1 MKRKS
6 LVLAA
11 VMAACATSFAFAT
24 PQTQWE
30 QGQWQVDLGA
40 WNPKAEVD
48 SDKIVGSKFGDGNV
62 STDSKWNFQGGLTYG
77 LTDKWGLQYG
87 YYGLKTDGNNETLDI
102 DTDGNQHEV
111 NLTYSIN
118 KNFAAFAGW
127 SRIQNKLTADGD
139 SWSQTNNIA
148 QIGLI
153 AKAPLTNKLDFYAKG
168 ALGTKSTSMW
178 EAGLGYS
185 VTPDLDINAGYRYLN
200 TKLADKGDYEG
211 VLPAKDANI
220 SYKGFIAGL
229 SYRFGGGHAETTAPE
244 PVVTEPVV
252 TPEPTP
258 APVVETPA
266 PAPKNDYYLESIHF
280 GFDEDQPLPADQA
293 KMDHFVQ
300 VAKANPQDT
309 FKLVGNTDA
318 KGSSAYNDDLSK
330 RRVDNVAAYA
340 QSQGVPASQMQ
351 LDYKGKTDPVSTNDT
366 DQGRAD
372 NRRVDIWQN
381 K

>member
-48 SDKIVGSKFGDGNV
+48 SDKIVGSKLGDGNV

-87 YYGLKTDGNNETLDI
+87 YYGLKTDGNNETLNI
-102 DTDGNQHEV
+102 GTDGNQHEV

-127 SRIQNKLTADGD
+127 SRIQNKLTDNGD
-139 SWSQTNNIA
+139 SWSKTNNIA

-153 AKAPLTNKLDFYAKG
+153 AKAPLANNLDFYAKG
-168 ALGTKSTSMW
+168 ALGTKSTAMW

-185 VTPDLDINAGYRYLN
+185 ITPDLDINAGYRYLN
-200 TKLADKGDYEG
+200 TKLADQGDKALG
-211 VLPAKDANI
+211 GTVTDDANI
-220 SYKGFIAGL
+220 TYKGFIAGL
-229 SYRFGGGHAETTAPE
+229 SYRFGGGHKEAPA
-244 PVVTEPVV
+244 PAPVV
-252 TPEPTP
+252 TPEPAP

-266 PAPKNDYYLESIHF
+266 PAPKNDYYVESVHF
-280 GFDEDQPLPADQA
+280 GFDEDQPLASEQA

>member
-1 MKRKS
+1 MMKKKS

-24 PQTQWE
+24 PQTQWN
-30 QGQWQVDLGA
+30 QGQWQLDLGA

-48 SDKIVGSKFGDGNV
+48 SSNWKDSDFQEK
-62 STDSKWNFQGGLTYG
+62 TDSKWNFQGGLSYG
-77 LTDKWGLQYG
+77 LTDKWGLQYN
-87 YYGLKTDGNNETLDI
+87 YYGLKTKYNGDHDNYK
-102 DTDGNQHEV
+102 TDGDEHEV
-111 NLTYSIN
+111 NLVYSIN

-127 SRIQNKLTADGD
+127 NRIKNESEDV
-139 SWSQTNNIA
+139 SQTNNVA

-153 AKAPLTNKLDFYAKG
+153 AKAPLAKNLDFYAKG
-168 ALGTKSTSMW
+168 AVGTKKTTMW

-185 VTPDLDINAGYRYLN
+185 ITPDLDISAGYRYLN
-200 TKLADKGDYEG
+200 TKLADEGDNTFG
-211 VLPAKDANI
+211 ALKDDANI

-229 SYRFGGGHAETTAPE
+229 SYRFGGGYKEEAPAPE
-244 PVVTEPVV
+244 PVY

-258 APVVETPA
+258 APVVETPVQ
-266 PAPKNDYYLESIHF
+266 KNDYYVESVHF
-280 GFDEDQPLPADQA
+280 GFDEDQPLASERA

-300 VAKANPQDT
+300 VAKANPSDT

-318 KGSSAYNDDLSK
+318 KGSNAYNDDLSK

-340 QSQGVPASQMQ
+340 ESQGVPASQMQ

-366 DQGRAD
+366 EQGRAD

-381 K
+381 H

>member
-40 WNPKAEVD
+40 WNPKASID
-48 SDKIVGSKFGDGNV
+48 SNKINGWKKGDV
-62 STDSKWNFQGGLTYG
+62 SSDSKWDFQGGLTYG

-87 YYGLKTDGNNETLDI
+87 YYGLKTGTNNEMPG
-102 DTDGNQHEV
+102 TDGDEHEV
-111 NLTYSIN
+111 NLVYSIN
-118 KNFAAFAGW
+118 KNFAAYAGW
-127 SRIQNKLTADGD
+127 NRIKNSFKDGVNY
-139 SWSQTNNIA
+139 SNTNNIA

-153 AKAPLTNKLDFYAKG
+153 AKAPLANNLDFYAKG
-168 ALGTKSTSMW
+168 AVGTQRTALW

-185 VTPDLDINAGYRYLN
+185 ITPNLDINAGYRYLN
-200 TKLADKGDYEG
+200 TKLADQGDYSK
-211 VLPAKDANI
+211 VNDDMNI

-229 SYRFGGGHAETTAPE
+229 SYRFGGGHKEAPA
-244 PVVTEPVV
+244 PAPVV
-252 TPEPTP
+252 TPEPAP

-266 PAPKNDYYLESIHF
+266 PAPKNDYYVESVHF
-280 GFDEDQPLPADQA
+280 GFDEDQPLASEQA

>member
-48 SDKIVGSKFGDGNV
+48 SSNWQDSDFQEK
-62 STDSKWNFQGGLTYG
+62 TDSKWNFQGGLSYG
-77 LTDKWGLQYG
+77 LTDKWALQYN
-87 YYGLKTDGNNETLDI
+87 YYGLKTKFNGDHDNYK
-102 DTDGNQHEV
+102 TDGDEHEV
-111 NLTYSIN
+111 NLVYSIN

-127 SRIQNKLTADGD
+127 NRINNDWVEASK
-139 SWSQTNNIA
+139 TNNVA

-153 AKAPLTNKLDFYAKG
+153 AKAPLANNLDFYAKG
-168 ALGTKSTSMW
+168 AVGTKSTAMW

-185 VTPDLDINAGYRYLN
+185 ITPDLDINAGYRYLN
-200 TKLADKGDYEG
+200 TKLADNGDNTFG
-211 VLPAKDANI
+211 VLKDDANI
-220 SYKGFIAGL
+220 TYKGFIAGL
-229 SYRFGGGHAETTAPE
+229 SYRFGGGHKEAPA
-244 PVVTEPVV
+244 PAPVV
-252 TPEPTP
+252 TPEPAP

-266 PAPKNDYYLESIHF
+266 PAPKNDYYVESVHF
-280 GFDEDQPLPADQA
+280 GFDEDQPLASEQA

>member
-1 MKRKS
+1 M
-6 LVLAA
+6 
-11 VMAACATSFAFAT
+11 
-24 PQTQWE
+24 
-30 QGQWQVDLGA
+30 
-40 WNPKAEVD
+40 
-48 SDKIVGSKFGDGNV
+48 
-62 STDSKWNFQGGLTYG
+62 
-77 LTDKWGLQYG
+77 
-87 YYGLKTDGNNETLDI
+87 
-102 DTDGNQHEV
+102 
-111 NLTYSIN
+111 
-118 KNFAAFAGW
+118 
-127 SRIQNKLTADGD
+127 
-139 SWSQTNNIA
+139 
-148 QIGLI
+148 
-153 AKAPLTNKLDFYAKG
+153 
-168 ALGTKSTSMW
+168 
-178 EAGLGYS
+178 
-185 VTPDLDINAGYRYLN
+185 N
-200 TKLADKGDYEG
+200 TKLADQGDNTFG
-211 VLPAKDANI
+211 ALKDDANI

-229 SYRFGGGHAETTAPE
+229 SYRFGGGHKEAPAPE
-244 PVVTEPVV
+244 PIV
-252 TPEPTP
+252 TPEPAP

-266 PAPKNDYYLESIHF
+266 PAPKNDYYVESVHF
-280 GFDEDQPLPADQA
+280 GFDEDQPLASEKA